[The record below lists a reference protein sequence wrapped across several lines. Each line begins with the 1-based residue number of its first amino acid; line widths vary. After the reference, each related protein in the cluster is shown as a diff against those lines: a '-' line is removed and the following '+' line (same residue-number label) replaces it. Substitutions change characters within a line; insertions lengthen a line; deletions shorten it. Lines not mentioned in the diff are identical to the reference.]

1 MRLGRL
7 NEARVAWKSALEA
20 DPLEHD
26 AWYGYAEL
34 CLFLGEEDEY
44 RRARRALLERFGVA
58 TNPYI
63 AERTGRAC
71 LLRPATGDE
80 LRQAVALAE
89 RAIARN
95 SGEQFAHPYFVF
107 VRGLAEYRQGR
118 LDRAISAMQGDASTV
133 LGPSPKLVL
142 AMALHQKGRADEA
155 RKTLASA
162 VLSHDWTANR
172 GLDQHSCIAHALR
185 REAEAMILADLPA
198 FLDGKYR
205 PRDNDERLALLGVCQ
220 FTNRT
225 CTAARLYSDAFA
237 ADAHLA
243 EDPRSG
249 HRYNAA
255 RAAALAGCGLG
266 EDGAKLDEAERARWR
281 RQARDWLRADL
292 AAWATTLDI
301 GSPAARALVRKTLA
315 QWQVDPDL
323 TGLRESSAMDKLS
336 TDERT
341 ECLALWQAVGELLG
355 RAREVR

>member
-1 MRLGRL
+1 
-7 NEARVAWKSALEA
+7 
-20 DPLEHD
+20 
-26 AWYGYAEL
+26 
-34 CLFLGEEDEY
+34 
-44 RRARRALLERFGVA
+44 LLERFGA
-58 TNPYI
+58 TTDPYI

-80 LRQAVALAE
+80 LRRAVAVAE
-89 RAIARN
+89 RAVARN
-95 SGEQFAHPYFVF
+95 SDEQWANPYFVF
-107 VRGLAEYRQGR
+107 ARGLAEYRQGR
-118 LDRAISAMQGDASTV
+118 FDRAISAMRGDASSV

-142 AMALHQKGRADEA
+142 AMALHQTGRADEA

-162 VLSHDWTANR
+162 VVSHDWTANR
-172 GLDQHSCIAHALR
+172 VLDQHGCIIHSLR
-185 REAEAMILADLPA
+185 REAEAMILPNLPA

-205 PRDNDERLALLGVCQ
+205 PQDNDERLALLGVCQ

-225 CTAARLYSDAFA
+225 CAAARLYSDAFA

-266 EDGAKLDEAERARWR
+266 ADGARLNEAERVRWR

-292 AAWATTLDI
+292 TAWATALDS
-301 GSPAARALVRKTLA
+301 GSPADRALIRKMLA
-315 QWQVDPDL
+315 QWQADPDL
-323 TGLRESSAMDKLS
+323 PGLRESSAMDNLP

-341 ECLALWQAVGELLG
+341 ECLVLWQAVGDLLG
-355 RAREVR
+355 RAREAR

>member
-44 RRARRALLERFGVA
+44 RRARRALLERFDVA

-80 LRQAVALAE
+80 LRQAVALTE
-89 RAIARN
+89 RAVARN
-95 SGEQFAHPYFVF
+95 AGEQFAHPYFVF

-118 LDRAISAMQGDASTV
+118 FDRAISAMRGDASTV
-133 LGPSPKLVL
+133 LGPSPKLIL

-172 GLDQHSCIAHALR
+172 VLDQHGCIAHSLR
-185 REAEAMILADLPA
+185 REAEAMILPNLPA
-198 FLDGKYR
+198 FLEGRYR
-205 PRDNDERLALLGVCQ
+205 PQDNDERLALLGVCQ

-225 CTAARLYSDAFA
+225 GAAARLYADAFA

-243 EDPRSG
+243 DDLRSG
-249 HRYNAA
+249 HRYHAA

-266 EDGAKLDEAERARWR
+266 ADGAKLVEAERTRWR

-292 AAWATTLDI
+292 AAWTMTL
-301 GSPAARALVRKTLA
+301 GSSSPSAHALVRKTLA
-315 QWQVDPDL
+315 QWQVHADL
-323 TGLRESSAMDKLS
+323 AGLRDSGAMDTLS
-336 TDERT
+336 PDERT
-341 ECLALWQAVGELLG
+341 ECLALWQAVGNLL
-355 RAREVR
+355 RHAREGK